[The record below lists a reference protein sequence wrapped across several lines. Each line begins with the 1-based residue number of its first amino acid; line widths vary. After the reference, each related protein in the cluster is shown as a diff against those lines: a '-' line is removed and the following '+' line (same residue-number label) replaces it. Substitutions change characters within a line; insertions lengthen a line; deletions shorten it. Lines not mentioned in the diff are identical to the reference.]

1 MNFSVR
7 SRQKLRAVQTGQL
20 RKIGRFLL
28 VDLLGKDDFELALY
42 LVGSTEMRQLNETFL
57 HHEGSTDVITF
68 DYAENPSD
76 STRLHGEIFVCIDE
90 AVTQAKRFRTTW
102 QQELVRYLVHGV
114 LHLCGFDDKTSRKRR
129 SMKREEDKLVAELIG
144 RFELSRP
151 GRGRTLKKH
160 LKRTP

>member
-28 VDLLGKDDFELALY
+28 VDLLGKDEFELALY

-68 DYAENPSD
+68 DYTESSSAPS
-76 STRLHGEIFVCIDE
+76 RLHGEIFVCIDE

-114 LHLCGFDDKTSRKRR
+114 LHLCGFDDKTSIKRR
-129 SMKREEDKLVAELIG
+129 SMKREEDKLVAELTG

-151 GRGRTLKKH
+151 GRGRRLTKH